1 MFCSRT
7 FFVDKPSLLTNHL
20 GDVASKH
27 LTHDARF
34 FLAYFLVSLNPTSRV
49 QVQMA
54 RASSGARS
62 GPLPELPTV
71 VPPKGS
77 EQSTITD
84 FFNVLK
90 KPGRPLGAT
99 AKIGAGRPPAIPVAP
114 APSKKPVDATFSTPA
129 TKKPKTSR
137 IITRRR
143 SNY

>member
-1 MFCSRT
+1 MSR
-7 FFVDKPSLLTNHL
+7 SI
-20 GDVASKH
+20 
-27 LTHDARF
+27 
-34 FLAYFLVSLNPTSRV
+34 PTSRV

-54 RASSGARS
+54 SASSGARS

-137 IITRRR
+137 V
-143 SNY
+143 NYAKEV